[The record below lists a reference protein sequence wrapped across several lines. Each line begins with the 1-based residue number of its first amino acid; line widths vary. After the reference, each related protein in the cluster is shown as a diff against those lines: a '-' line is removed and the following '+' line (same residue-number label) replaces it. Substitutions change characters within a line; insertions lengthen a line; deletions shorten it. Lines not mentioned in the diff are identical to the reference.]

1 MSEQE
6 QERDPSPVGDYDLEE
21 AGDVGAGPADNARAD
36 DISHNHAELD
46 EEPNV

>member
-1 MSEQE
+1 VSAE
-6 QERDPSPVGDYDLEE
+6 ERDPSPVGDV
-21 AGDVGAGPADNARAD
+21 DVEQADPPPSAPDGARAD